1 MTNASRSY
9 ENIELEDHK
18 SESIFTKPLRK
29 QGTKSE
35 KIIEYEDGDIDIDE
49 KIHMENP
56 YGDINLNNE
65 SIKDISINNLW
76 DVIMENS
83 KNENDGFKKEYAVC
97 SYDIYI
103 IIRCSNFVRVIFLF

>member
-49 KIHMENP
+49 KIHRENP

-97 SYDIYI
+97 SYDIYNN
-103 IIRCSNFVRVIFLF
+103 SVF

>member
-18 SESIFTKPLRK
+18 SESIFTKPPRK

-35 KIIEYEDGDIDIDE
+35 KIIEYEDEDIDIDE

-56 YGDINLNNE
+56 NGDIHLNTE
-65 SIKDISINNLW
+65 SIKDISISNLW

-103 IIRCSNFVRVIFLF
+103 IIQCSNFVRVIFLF